1 MMLLYITLIVKMCS
15 QMDSLQELSLMK
27 EFKMVHL
34 NIRSLVHIIDL
45 LNLTLVETNLDIIC
59 LTETWL
65 KPDVDSYFELIFD

>member
-1 MMLLYITLIVKMCS
+1 MCS

-65 KPDVDSYFELIFD
+65 KPNVDSNLFLIDGYCLERND